1 MTVIRKHGEWEE
13 KTKKTKES
21 RKKGNGN
28 KPHQA
33 PTIKQIPLKSSENYV
48 LTQHGDTV
56 SAIRRE
62 WESVANAAA
71 KSLNVMV
78 SGVTIGTQRGKSF
91 VPDHA
96 LALSAELN
104 RDAFPSVEVGVSEA
118 ISYLRRD
125 NISLPASTPIGFVI
139 ITFRGIPLG
148 FVRQPQQQSLS
159 RGMENQEFA
168 PRRTVPGN
176 TRLLVRH
183 DDRRTGCITKKTSI
197 IKHQHYET
205 IFRLAQPHTHRRT

>member
-1 MTVIRKHGEWEE
+1 MIVVSV
-13 KTKKTKES
+13 KE
-21 RKKGNGN
+21 G
-28 KPHQA
+28 
-33 PTIKQIPLKSSENYV
+33 ENYV

-125 NISLPASTPIGFVI
+125 NINLPASTPVAKVYGSKASHTSMFSRIPRKI
-139 ITFRGIPLG
+139 SSFRLRFP
-148 FVRQPQQQSLS
+148 LS
-159 RGMENQEFA
+159 RF
-168 PRRTVPGN
+168 RS
-176 TRLLVRH
+176 
-183 DDRRTGCITKKTSI
+183 SI
-197 IKHQHYET
+197 V
-205 IFRLAQPHTHRRT
+205 